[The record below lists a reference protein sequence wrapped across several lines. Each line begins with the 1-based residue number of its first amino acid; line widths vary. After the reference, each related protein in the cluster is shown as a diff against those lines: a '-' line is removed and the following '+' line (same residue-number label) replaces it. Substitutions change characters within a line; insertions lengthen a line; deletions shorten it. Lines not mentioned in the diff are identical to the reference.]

1 MADSRT
7 EEDLC
12 PESGSPTDFVP
23 PSIVP
28 TLLHSGASYT
38 HFSPVPP
45 SLLSSTTASTATID
59 GPPCILGIDEA
70 GRGPVLGP
78 MVYGCFY
85 LPTTLSAPLLKTEH
99 AFNDSKVLTP
109 TFRASLMRTLCTPE
123 SSLHDSCGWAVTLLS
138 ASSISAGMLK
148 PSVSYNLNQ
157 QAMDATIAL
166 IEGVYE
172 RGVDV
177 REIYVDTV
185 GPPVTY
191 EKVLAK
197 RFPRAKVRVE
207 KKADSLFEVVSA
219 ASVVAKVTRDVA
231 LEDLYKTYVAWGKG
245 GKRVGNEE
253 EGSEEEASWG
263 SGYPSDA
270 RCTAWMK
277 RNMDPV
283 FGWGAECRFSWGTAK
298 DLLEFKDRAVKVD
311 WPVDE
316 DDQDTFRVT
325 DYFGKQ
331 DEDGV
336 DELGSWFGRPVG
348 SEVY

>member
-1 MADSRT
+1 
-7 EEDLC
+7 
-12 PESGSPTDFVP
+12 
-23 PSIVP
+23 
-28 TLLHSGASYT
+28 
-38 HFSPVPP
+38 
-45 SLLSSTTASTATID
+45 
-59 GPPCILGIDEA
+59 
-70 GRGPVLGP
+70 
-78 MVYGCFY
+78 
-85 LPTTLSAPLLKTEH
+85 
-99 AFNDSKVLTP
+99 
-109 TFRASLMRTLCTPE
+109 
-123 SSLHDSCGWAVTLLS
+123 
-138 ASSISAGMLK
+138 MLK
-148 PSVSYNLNQ
+148 PSVPYNLNQ

-185 GPPVTY
+185 GQPGTY
-191 EKVLAK
+191 ERMLQR
-197 RFPRAKVRVE
+197 RFPRAQVRVE

-219 ASVVAKVTRDVA
+219 ASVVAKVTRDGA
-231 LEDLYKTYVAWGKG
+231 LEELHTAYDRGKG
-245 GKRVGNEE
+245 EKEGE
-253 EGSEEEASWG
+253 EGGEEEASWG

-298 DLLEFKDRAVKVD
+298 DLLEKRDAVEVD
-311 WPVDE
+311 WPTDND

-331 DEDGV
+331 SDEGT

-348 SEVY
+348 TEVF